1 MQTLPAGIE
10 TPIKDRK
17 CEFCEQIFMSKRGL
31 TYHQSLKKNIN
42 CFRAG
47 LHRKRKDWSE
57 DKLRNQCKKRQF
69 ENHPSLDEKHQKG
82 QAFSAPHKQTCLN
95 LYQRLRN
102 EGCTKASAIG
112 KLQISIFSQ
121 LIFKPSSRE

>member
-17 CEFCEQIFMSKRGL
+17 CDFCEQIFMSKRGL
-31 TYHQSLKKNIN
+31 TYHQSLKKNVN
-42 CFRAG
+42 CYRAG
-47 LHRKRKDWSE
+47 IHRKRKYWSDE
-57 DKLRNQCKKRQF
+57 KLQNQIECKKKRQF

-95 LYQRLRN
+95 VYQQLRN
-102 EGCTKASAIG
+102 DGYTKASSIG
-112 KLQISIFSQ
+112 KVKLFNSFHDS
-121 LIFKPSSRE
+121 FVR